1 MSPRRGRLAI
11 FPGTF
16 DPVTHGHQDLMLRA
30 LKLFDRL
37 VIGVAPRDEKG
48 VLFTLE
54 ERVGMLREVTRG
66 ERRVKIVPF
75 QGLLVD
81 FAAELGADAVVRGLR
96 AVSDFEF
103 EFQMALMNRRL
114 RPELET
120 VFLMPSSRYTYLNS
134 TVVKEIARNGGSV
147 RGLVAP
153 QVARRLRQRFRSTG
167 QGKGR
172 E

>member
-1 MSPRRGRLAI
+1 MSARKGRLAI

-16 DPVTHGHQDLMLRA
+16 DPVTFGHQDLVERA
-30 LKLFDRL
+30 LSLFDRVL
-37 VIGVAPRDEKG
+37 VAVAPRDEKG
-48 VLFTLE
+48 VLFTVE
-54 ERVGMLREVTRG
+54 ERVAMVREVTRG
-66 ERRVKIVPF
+66 LRRVEVVPF
-75 QGLLVD
+75 RGLLVD
-81 FAAELGADAVVRGLR
+81 FASRMGADAVVRGLR

-114 RPELET
+114 RPGLET

-153 QVARRLRQRFRSTG
+153 LVARRMKAKFALKARR
-167 QGKGR
+167 
-172 E
+172 